1 MVPRAQGLYGG
12 YSQAGMESGDCPRL
26 EARDKGHVGRERW
39 KARGAWD
46 APSPNLQA
54 EPRLPFPYS
63 LYPVVPTNSRIIME
77 KETEIDGFL
86 FPKNVSW
93 ARAPRCPGVPA
104 ALADAIH
111 PP

>member
-1 MVPRAQGLYGG
+1 MGVTVRQGWKVGIAQGWRLGTRVMWEG
-12 YSQAGMESGDCPRL
+12 STGKPGMHGMPLHPIYKQSLDF
-26 EARDKGHVGRERW
+26 
-39 KARGAWD
+39 
-46 APSPNLQA
+46 S
-54 EPRLPFPYS
+54 FPYS

>member
-1 MVPRAQGLYGG
+1 
-12 YSQAGMESGDCPRL
+12 
-26 EARDKGHVGRERW
+26 
-39 KARGAWD
+39 
-46 APSPNLQA
+46 
-54 EPRLPFPYS
+54 
-63 LYPVVPTNSRIIME
+63 ME